1 MTEIVFCLGV
11 IVAMIGI
18 SVLTGLGLLLVFP
31 ARWLLRGRLES
42 LLAWVFIGL
51 GWWML
56 AFGWLTYMGL
66 STRQLRWPL
75 LASGLIF
82 SVAGLWKL
90 RGALSALRRSLRK
103 RRTECIVLA
112 ATCVL
117 SLVGVLYRAQ
127 LFQWVNPFNDN
138 MIYVSLA
145 TYLQDHSFN
154 AFSAPAVDRQDA
166 VTWYVN
172 NEQAKA
178 SGWARLGCSHYSML
192 DGPRCAVAT
201 WPLMG
206 SGILLNLAGV
216 YLLHAGRPTWA
227 GDRRR
232 ESSCL
237 PPPWARRFRRR

>member
-82 SVAGLWKL
+82 SVAGLWK
-90 RGALSALRRSLRK
+90 AA
-103 RRTECIVLA
+103 RRTVRSTAIVEEAPDGMHRSRRNL
-112 ATCVL
+112 
-117 SLVGVLYRAQ
+117 RA
-127 LFQWVNPFNDN
+127 
-138 MIYVSLA
+138 
-145 TYLQDHSFN
+145 
-154 AFSAPAVDRQDA
+154 
-166 VTWYVN
+166 
-172 NEQAKA
+172 
-178 SGWARLGCSHYSML
+178 
-192 DGPRCAVAT
+192 
-201 WPLMG
+201 
-206 SGILLNLAGV
+206 LAGRSPLSCSTLSV
-216 YLLHAGRPTWA
+216 GQSFQRQHDLRLSCHLLTR
-227 GDRRR
+227 
-232 ESSCL
+232 SQL
-237 PPPWARRFRRR
+237 QRFLRA